1 MKKRNST
8 FLATL
13 ALAALVLSSC
23 NSSKKGEWSEADK
36 SAFHKAIA
44 TVDLTSLGD
53 KKEKWIECYLEKVE
67 ANYASFLSANGDEE
81 GCKAF
86 ALICNDEVFSNG
98 SVKGNWSELDKQTF
112 KDDMAK
118 EDLSSFGE
126 NKDKW
131 IACYL
136 SKCEA
141 NYASYYKANTDESGE
156 VEKMALECVSEMGK

>member
-1 MKKRNST
+1 MKKLQST
-8 FLATL
+8 FWVMV
-13 ALAALVLSSC
+13 ALAALVAGGC

-36 SAFHKAIA
+36 EKFHKAME

-53 KKEKWIECYLEKVE
+53 KKEKWIECYLDKVQ
-67 ANYASFLSANGDEE
+67 ANYPSFLSANSDEE
-81 GCKAF
+81 GCKSY
-86 ALICNDEVFSNG
+86 ALICNDEVLSNG
-98 SVKGNWSELDKQTF
+98 SVKGNWSEVDKQQF
-112 KDDMAK
+112 KADMAK

-141 NYASYYKANTDESGE
+141 NYASYYKANSDESGE
-156 VEKMALECVSEMGK
+156 VEKMALECVSETVK